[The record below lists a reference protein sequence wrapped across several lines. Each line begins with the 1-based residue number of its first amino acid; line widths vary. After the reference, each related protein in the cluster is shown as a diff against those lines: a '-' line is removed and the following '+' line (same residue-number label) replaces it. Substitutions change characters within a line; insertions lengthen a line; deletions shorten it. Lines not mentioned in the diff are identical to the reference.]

1 MSRYIEVLARVA
13 PIFALLG
20 LGYLFRRRS
29 YVKPEVVAGM
39 KTFVA
44 KVTLPAVVYIAF
56 SAVRLDL
63 TAGLTAVAVFAACVL
78 ALLVGRGLEKLR
90 HGDGVRPY
98 LMTAFEGSML
108 GFPLFAVL
116 YGQAAVPHIAM
127 ADIGEIIFTFTVLI
141 PILDARGRASGG
153 PGAATAGGRAG
164 VFVRRL
170 YTNPVI
176 WAVVL
181 GLGTSLSG
189 LGPSLAASIGG
200 GYLYSALAFM
210 AAPTAGIVL
219 FAVGYDL
226 DFRKESLREALPTIG
241 LRYVLMALLFGA
253 TWAFVSRFSPG
264 SDPLVRQAILVLFIM
279 PSSFAITVF
288 GKPGE
293 DSRMVSTTL
302 SLNTLV
308 AILFLGIMM
317 AFT

>member
-1 MSRYIEVLARVA
+1 MSRYLEIFARVA

-20 LGYLFRRRS
+20 LGYLFRRRA

-44 KVTLPAVVYIAF
+44 KITLPAVVYIAF

-63 TAGLTAVAVFAACVL
+63 TAGLTAVAVFAACVI

-141 PILDARGRASGG
+141 PILDARGGSGDSIG
-153 PGAATAGGRAG
+153 GAGGRTG

-181 GLGTSLSG
+181 GLGTAVSG
-189 LGPSLAASIGG
+189 LGPVLAASVGG
-200 GYLYSALAFM
+200 GYLYSALAFI
-210 AAPTAGIVL
+210 AAPTGGIVL

-226 DFRKESLREALPTIG
+226 DFTRASLKEALPTIG
-241 LRYVLMALLFGA
+241 MRYVLMALLFGA

-308 AILFLGIMM
+308 AVLLLGILM
-317 AFT
+317 AFA